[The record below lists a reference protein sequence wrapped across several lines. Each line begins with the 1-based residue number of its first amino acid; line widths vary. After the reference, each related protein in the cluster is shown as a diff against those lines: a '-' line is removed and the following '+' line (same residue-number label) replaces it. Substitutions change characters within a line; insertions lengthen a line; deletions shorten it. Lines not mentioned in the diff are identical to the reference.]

1 MPPRKINLVQAADQ
15 KITKVFDPHIAGD
28 VNDSQGISILE
39 MASKL
44 LSEEAEAQAGL
55 SRGPFL
61 RKYMHR

>member
-1 MPPRKINLVQAADQ
+1 MTDEAKSQQ
-15 KITKVFDPHIAGD
+15 ITID
-28 VNDSQGISILE
+28 VSENTMEQIKFLAEQPGISILE

>member
-1 MPPRKINLVQAADQ
+1 MTDEAKSQQ
-15 KITKVFDPHIAGD
+15 ITID
-28 VNDSQGISILE
+28 VSENTMEQIKFLAEQQGISILE

-44 LSEEAEAQAGL
+44 LAEEAEAQAGL